1 LNEVILKKYILIAD
15 PSKLSRFLLESLLQE
30 KYGILSVSSYS
41 EALDV
46 LKETLPSLAIV
57 SYELKDGQGVD
68 LCKYMK
74 SNDNLKNV
82 PVIIISSNEDEKT
95 RITTYE
101 DGAIDFIPKSKI
113 NEGFAKY
120 IDELMDLLF
129 LIDVRSAKAFVV
141 DDSVVQLK
149 FIENILKSV
158 GVNVSLFTDPK
169 ELIALLEK
177 TIPDVIISDLYMNE
191 IDGIKLTKFLRKNK
205 KLKHVPIIIQ
215 TSSRDGGILRT
226 LMIHGANDYVL
237 KPYSPEE
244 LLLKFTTAYKSKK
257 LYDEL
262 EETNRKLFTKA
273 TIDALTGIYNRR
285 FFMEQFQFM
294 LLNAKR
300 YKQDLGFIILDIDN
314 FKIIN
319 DTYGHSCGD
328 EVLIAFGKCLNRTLR
343 QTDIVGRFGGE
354 EFVCLLPNITKNGF
368 FMVLKKLLDNIRNLE
383 VTYEGKIITFTASIG
398 AVNSLNKNS
407 IDDIIKDAD
416 TLLYKAKTSGK
427 NKAFIEYSGEI
438 FELN

>member
-1 LNEVILKKYILIAD
+1 MKKYILIAD
-15 PSKLSRFLLESLLQE
+15 PSKLSRFLLESLLQD

-41 EALDV
+41 EAIDV

-57 SYELKDGQGVD
+57 SYELKDGQGVE

-74 SNDNLKNV
+74 NDDKLKNV
-82 PVIIISSNEDEKT
+82 PVIVLSSNEDEKT
-95 RITTYE
+95 RITVYE
-101 DGAIDFIPKSKI
+101 DGAIDFVPKSKI
-113 NEGFAKY
+113 NEEFAKY
-120 IDELMDLLF
+120 IDELMDLLS
-129 LIDVRSAKAFVV
+129 LIDVRSATAFVV
-141 DDSVVQLK
+141 DDSIVQLK

-158 GVNVSLFTDPK
+158 GVDVTLFTDPK
-169 ELIALLEK
+169 ELIASLEN
-177 TIPDVIISDLYMNE
+177 TIPDVIISDLYMDD

-226 LMIHGANDYVL
+226 LMIHGANDYIL
-237 KPYSPEE
+237 KPYSAEE

-300 YKQDLGFIILDIDN
+300 YEQDLGFIILDIDN
-314 FKIIN
+314 FKNIN

-328 EVLIAFGKCLNRTLR
+328 EVLINLAKCLKLTLR

-368 FMVLKKLLDNIRNLE
+368 FMVLKKLLNNIRNLE
-383 VTYEGKIITFTASIG
+383 VTFEDKTLQFTVSVG
-398 AVNSLNKNS
+398 AVNCLNCNN
-407 IDDIIKDAD
+407 IDDIIKSAD
-416 TLLYKAKTSGK
+416 SLLYKAKTTGK
-427 NKAFIEYSGEI
+427 DKAFLEFDGDIIE
-438 FELN
+438 LT

>member
-1 LNEVILKKYILIAD
+1 LKKYILIAD
-15 PSKLSRFLLESLLQE
+15 PSKLSRFLLESLLQK

-46 LKETLPSLAIV
+46 LKKTLPSLAIV

-74 SNDNLKNV
+74 SNDNLKNI

-95 RITTYE
+95 RITVYE

-113 NEGFAKY
+113 NEEFAKY
-120 IDELMDLLF
+120 IDELMDLLS

-158 GVNVSLFTDPK
+158 GVDVSLFADPK
-169 ELIALLEK
+169 ELIAQLEK
-177 TIPDVIISDLYMNE
+177 TVPDVIISDLYMDE

-237 KPYSPEE
+237 KPYSAEE

-262 EETNRKLFTKA
+262 EEINRKLFTKA

-294 LLNAKR
+294 LLNSNR

-328 EVLIAFGKCLNRTLR
+328 EVLIAFGKYLNNTLR

-383 VTYEGKIITFTASIG
+383 VTYEEKIITFTASIG
-398 AVNSLNKNS
+398 AVNCLNKNN

-427 NKAFIEYSGEI
+427 NKAIIEYSGEI
-438 FELN
+438 LELN